1 MNKNRIIAL
10 FAIVVLAIIYV
21 YAARRQ
27 EPPTQSTVK
36 KVDPYVFLKNSTF
49 TIDGVSTT
57 LKNGI
62 SEVPAAPGSASKITT
77 RYFGNEGKGDF
88 NGDGIEDV
96 VFLVTQDGSGSGL
109 FYYAVAAL
117 GAAGGNKMTNAFFI
131 GDRIAPQSTEVP
143 DSGREIHINYAERN
157 PSEPMT
163 TQPSRGAVK
172 LLKVTPL
179 GVLNGLMQ

>member
-1 MNKNRIIAL
+1 MNKNRTIAL
-10 FAIVVLAIIYV
+10 FVIVVLAIAYV

-27 EPPTQSTVK
+27 EPPAQSAVK
-36 KVDPYVFLKNSTF
+36 KVDQYVFFKNSTF
-49 TIDGVSTT
+49 TIDGASTT
-57 LKNGI
+57 LKDGI

-88 NGDGIEDV
+88 NGDGKEDI
-96 VFLVTQDGSGSGL
+96 VFLVTQDSGGSGL
-109 FYYAVAAL
+109 FYYAIAAL
-117 GAAGGNKMTNAFFI
+117 GTSSGYKMTNAFFI
-131 GDRIAPQSTEVP
+131 GDRIAPQSTEVQ
-143 DSGREIHINYAERN
+143 DNGHEIHINYAERN
-157 PSEPMT
+157 PGEPMT